1 MTKKLLG
8 IVIVSCII
16 LAMIGCGVGK
26 SEVGTKANN
35 ESPNSVNGEKDEV
48 KQGMNESGD
57 REIVSEKQNLLT
69 GIIDL
74 SEEAIGK
81 RPVAIMVNN
90 VNKALPQYGI
100 AQADVIFEMH
110 VEGDLTRLMALYAD
124 YTKVPKVCAVRSC
137 RYYYPAISE
146 GFDAIYVHWG
156 MDESMRE
163 YVETIDSTRYDAME
177 NGSGLFERD
186 QSRINSG
193 YSLEHTAYFD
203 GTLLS
208 GVMESQGERTEL
220 LDNKRKA
227 AFLFNG
233 TDEQIRP
240 NGKDCSWINVDFGA
254 ATATFTYDK
263 ETNTYLKQING
274 KDQMDSVAGTQLAFT
289 NVFIL
294 ETDISVRTEYGHK
307 QIDWQGG
314 SNSVG
319 YYISNGAVQKISWSK
334 ASEKDY
340 LEFFD
345 EKGEELS
352 INCGKSYIAFN
363 YAGQATFE

>member
-1 MTKKLLG
+1 MKKRFLYFILLVLG
-8 IVIVSCII
+8 LCM
-16 LAMIGCGVGK
+16 LNGCK
-26 SEVGTKANN
+26 QEENSEIQHRY
-35 ESPNSVNGEKDEV
+35 NGN
-48 KQGMNESGD
+48 KQGVEKNEID
-57 REIVSEKQNLLT
+57 KNEKEMKKKINPTQNLLT
-69 GIIDL
+69 GLEDL
-74 SEEAIGK
+74 SDEAIGK
-81 RPVAIMVNN
+81 RPVAVMVNN

-100 AQADVIFEMH
+100 AQADVIFEIH

-137 RYYYPAISE
+137 RYYYPAVSE

-156 MDESMRE
+156 MDESMRD
-163 YVETIDSTRYDAME
+163 YVEAIDSTRYDAMK
-177 NGSGLFERD
+177 NGSGLFGRD
-186 QSRINSG
+186 QNRIDSG

-203 GTLLS
+203 GTLLP

-220 LDNKRKA
+220 LDGKKKT

-233 TDEQIRP
+233 MDEQIKP
-240 NGKDCSWINVDFGA
+240 DGDDCTIVNVDFGA
-254 ATATFTYDK
+254 ATATFTYDE